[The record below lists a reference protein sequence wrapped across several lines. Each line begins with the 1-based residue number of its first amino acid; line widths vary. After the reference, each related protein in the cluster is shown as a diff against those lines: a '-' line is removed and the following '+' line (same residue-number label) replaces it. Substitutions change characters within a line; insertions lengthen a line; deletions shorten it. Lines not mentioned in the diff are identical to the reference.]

1 MTANPSIDPASF
13 LAEHLARAEPEL
25 LRSMLKTFV
34 DALMGAE
41 ADAICGAPY
50 GVRAEERVNSRNGY
64 RPREWDTRA
73 GTMEVAIPKLR
84 NGSYFP
90 DWLLERRR
98 RAERALTTVV
108 ATCYLL
114 GVSTRRM
121 EKLVET
127 LGITRLSKSQVS
139 VMARE
144 LDEQVESFRTR
155 PLDAGPYTFVAA
167 DALVLKVREG
177 GRVVGVHA
185 LLATG
190 VNADGHREILGL
202 DVTSA
207 EDGAGWLA
215 FFRGL
220 TARGL
225 TGESS
230 WSPPMPMPGWMPSWE
245 PPCPAPPGSAAAP
258 TTRST

>member
-13 LAEHLARAEPEL
+13 LAEHLERAEPDL
-25 LRSMLKTFV
+25 LRAMLKTFV

-50 GVRAEERVNSRNGY
+50 GARSEERTNSRNGN

-73 GTMEVAIPKLR
+73 GTMEVAIPKPR

-114 GVSTRRM
+114 GVSTRRL
-121 EKLVET
+121 EKQVET

-144 LDEQVESFRTR
+144 LDEQVESFRSR

-167 DALVLKVREG
+167 DAWCSRSAREG
-177 GRVVGVHA
+177 GWSTFTPCSRPGSTPTGTGRSSAWTSPAARTA
-185 LLATG
+185 L
-190 VNADGHREILGL
+190 
-202 DVTSA
+202 
-207 EDGAGWLA
+207 AGWP
-215 FFRGL
+215 
-220 TARGL
+220 
-225 TGESS
+225 SS
-230 WSPPMPMPGWMPSWE
+230 AASPP
-245 PPCPAPPGSAAAP
+245 AA
-258 TTRST
+258 